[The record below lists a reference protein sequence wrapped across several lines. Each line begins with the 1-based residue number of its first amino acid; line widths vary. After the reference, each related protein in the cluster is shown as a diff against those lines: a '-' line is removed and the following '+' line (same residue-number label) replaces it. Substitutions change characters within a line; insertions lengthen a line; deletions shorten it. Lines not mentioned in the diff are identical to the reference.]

1 MIIEEKFP
9 EFCVNEMMGNS
20 YEASIMVLKFV
31 VPFLADE
38 DETKLR
44 LMNMVKRIPCM
55 IASYPEKNTRDQL
68 EPELLVFAAKMC
80 REVAVILSYCRDLN
94 SRFVNSNMCEQLIKT
109 YKDISGSLERYS
121 SLHTMDDQI
130 GEEEC
135 AN

>member
-1 MIIEEKFP
+1 MIIEERFS
-9 EFCVNEMMGNS
+9 EFCINEVMGNS

-44 LMNMVKRIPCM
+44 LMNMVKKIPCV
-55 IASYPEKNTRDQL
+55 IASYPEKNVRDPL
-68 EPELLVFAAKMC
+68 DSELLVFAAQMC
-80 REVAVILSYCRDLN
+80 RESAVILSYCRDLN

-109 YKDISGSLERYS
+109 YKEIGCRLESYS
-121 SLHTMDDQI
+121 ASRIMRGRT